1 MARRDLSSE
10 PQVLDVSVGQTQANG
25 LVGALADAG
34 IQMIKQGQQA
44 KITENSSKAQL
55 DIAKLDNE
63 FRIKAEA
70 DPFNKELGQ
79 EYLAQRNAILD
90 TYKGEIDPSFRM
102 DWDEGARRIAANSD
116 AQMQAWQYKQT
127 NINTKTSISNAMENN
142 FLQANQNGMTY
153 GQNNDNDPSA
163 LLDFSTS
170 QKELTTFITK
180 NLGQASADAMLK
192 NYQRD
197 YFKSFISGVAQTNP
211 QKADQLLKD
220 EAISK
225 LFDSEDLST
234 FGQVIRRNIR
244 QKSIDDLV
252 KDEAFGQAAFDVV
265 YSDDDYFTKRNK
277 IDKMELSGELN
288 AKTAAQARRV
298 LSSTKALNTLT
309 SSEHMSDIID
319 QMYDLNAIQE
329 TDSEGYITGVN
340 NLRNEIFARQ
350 SNGDLS
356 AQDAQKLDRQLR
368 SLSGQKMAQSTQ
380 RIGVNF
386 YDQKERFK
394 SLPPQFRGEAT
405 RELFYR
411 SQELGEKPTAGQLNT
426 IANKI
431 IDEINTRNRQQAEGR
446 VKAMNTAGPRII
458 NSGTTTVVPPLAFDR
473 KAFMAKYNISDER
486 LAAKAKQLNMSEDEV
501 LHQYWVSKGGK

>member
-10 PQVLDVSVGQTQANG
+10 PQVLDVSVGQNQANG
-25 LVGALADAG
+25 IIGALADAG

-44 KITENSSKAQL
+44 KITENASKAQL

-70 DPFNKELGQ
+70 DPFNKQLGQ
-79 EYLAQRNAILD
+79 EYVAQRNTILD

-102 DWDEGARRIAANSD
+102 DWDEGARRITANSD

-127 NINTKTSISNAMENN
+127 NVNTRSSIATAMETN

-163 LLDFSTS
+163 LLDFGTS

-180 NLGQASADAMLK
+180 NLGEASANEMLK

-220 EAISK
+220 KDINK

-234 FGQVIRRNIR
+234 FNQVIRRNIR
-244 QKSIDDLV
+244 AKSIDDLM

-265 YSDDDYFTKRNK
+265 YGEGDYFTKRNN

-319 QMYDLNAIQE
+319 QMLDLNAIQE
-329 TDSEGYITGVN
+329 TDSESYITGVN

-350 SNGDLS
+350 ADGKISP
-356 AQDAQKLDRQLR
+356 QDAQKLDRQLR
-368 SLSGQKMAQSTQ
+368 SYSGKKFADSTQ
-380 RIGVNF
+380 RIGINF

-394 SLPPQFRGEAT
+394 ALPPQYRGEAT
-405 RELFYR
+405 RQLFYR
-411 SQELGEKPTAGQLNT
+411 SQELGEDPTPAQLNAVT
-426 IANKI
+426 NKI
-431 IDEINTRNRQQAEGR
+431 IDEINTRTRQQTEGR

-473 KAFMAKYNISDER
+473 NSFMKKYNLTNER
-486 LAAKAKQLNMSEDEV
+486 VAEAAKKMGISEDEV
-501 LHQYWVSKGGK
+501 LHQYWVRKGGK